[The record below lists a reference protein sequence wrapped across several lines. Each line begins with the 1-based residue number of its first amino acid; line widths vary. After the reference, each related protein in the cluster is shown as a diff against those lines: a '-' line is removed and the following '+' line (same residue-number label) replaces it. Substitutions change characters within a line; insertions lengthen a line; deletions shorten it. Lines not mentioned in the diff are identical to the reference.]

1 MRPGFDVGEDVVSPF
16 LWSHGLKR
24 IDTVVVT
31 HAHEDHLGGMPAV
44 LRNFRVGEVW
54 VARDEN
60 TPGYRNVLAE
70 AKARNIPVIHRLRG
84 EHFDWAGARVS
95 VLWPASSDPARALN
109 DDSLVLRLEDGADS
123 FLLTGDIERAVERSI
138 LANGD
143 EIAANFLK
151 VPHHGGK
158 TSSTP
163 AFLDAVHPAV
173 AAISVGEANP
183 YGHPSPDTLER
194 IRAEGT
200 RLFRTDRD
208 GAVTLAT
215 DGKSM
220 NVHSFLTCA
229 SPCSELSSSAVTPA
243 EAPVF

>member
-1 MRPGFDVGEDVVSPF
+1 M
-16 LWSHGLKR
+16 
-24 IDTVVVT
+24 
-31 HAHEDHLGGMPAV
+31 
-44 LRNFRVGEVW
+44 
-54 VARDEN
+54 
-60 TPGYRNVLAE
+60 
-70 AKARNIPVIHRLRG
+70 IHRLRG
-84 EHFDWAGARVS
+84 EHFDWGGVSVS

-109 DDSLVLRLEDGADS
+109 DDSLVLRLEDGTES

-143 EIAANFLK
+143 ELAANFLK

-183 YGHPSPDTLER
+183 YGHPSPDTVER
-194 IRAEGT
+194 IRVEGT

-208 GAVTLAT
+208 GAVTVTT
-215 DGKSM
+215 DGRSM
-220 NVHSFLTCA
+220 NVRSFLTCA
-229 SPCSELSSSAVTPA
+229 SPCSELSSSAASPA
-243 EAPVF
+243 EGPVF

>member
-1 MRPGFDVGEDVVSPF
+1 
-16 LWSHGLKR
+16 
-24 IDTVVVT
+24 
-31 HAHEDHLGGMPAV
+31 
-44 LRNFRVGEVW
+44 
-54 VARDEN
+54 
-60 TPGYRNVLAE
+60 
-70 AKARNIPVIHRLRG
+70 
-84 EHFDWAGARVS
+84 
-95 VLWPASSDPARALN
+95 
-109 DDSLVLRLEDGADS
+109 LRLEDGADS
-123 FLLTGDIERAVERSI
+123 FLLTGDIERVVERSI

-163 AFLDAVHPAV
+163 AFLDAVHPAI
-173 AAISVGEANP
+173 AAVSVGEANP

-194 IRAEGT
+194 IRTQGA